1 MAVAQNPPP
10 VPDRSRRHVALG
22 QEVASEAV
30 GDLAGIDAIVLLFGR
45 RDGPQH
51 QRVRHFYGCGMRQQM
66 VIDPPAEHRCF
77 HRDGA
82 RLRKRSHPSVQLAP
96 ARADFAFLMHTTS
109 RVLHAITDRLLRNW
123 LRCNWHE
130 LESKLMSVPAQTQLH
145 SLPAL
150 LITLIKNAVA
160 IGFLREQDMIDDARD
175 LMCSGRDGGGCTQFG
190 SHTTE
195 EITKIAFS
203 AAKRVRT

>member
-10 VPDRSRRHVALG
+10 VADRPRRHVALG
-22 QEVASEAV
+22 QEVAPEAV

-109 RVLHAITDRLLRNW
+109 RVLHAIADRLLVYVQPDVVHVVSEEPPR
-123 LRCNWHE
+123 LFSESASPLSSASCNTSCSSSTQH
-130 LESKLMSVPAQTQLH
+130 SNNSALMLSM
-145 SLPAL
+145 
-150 LITLIKNAVA
+150 
-160 IGFLREQDMIDDARD
+160 GDAPCLQPWRWAG
-175 LMCSGRDGGGCTQFG
+175 LG
-190 SHTTE
+190 
-195 EITKIAFS
+195 I
-203 AAKRVRT
+203 